1 MAASSMEI
9 YSWLQV
15 SHEKNKGK
23 RISVFKEDD
32 EEDDNGFIQMNT
44 STLDLLGCLT
54 SSASSFSSTSSS
66 SSSSSAIELDSG
78 TPPPSGWEKCL
89 DLKVKILLFNSQGT
103 DHRPLTA

>member
-15 SHEKNKGK
+15 SHDKNKGK
-23 RISVFKEDD
+23 RISVFKEDE
-32 EEDDNGFIQMNT
+32 EEDDGFMEMNT

-66 SSSSSAIELDSG
+66 ASAIELDSG

-89 DLKVKILLFNSQGT
+89 DLKVNSF
-103 DHRPLTA
+103 RFFY